1 MERNLVDVT
10 GNKNLIQGEKKLER
24 SHFRVQVS
32 SQEFC
37 FILLFS
43 FLSDY
48 PFRLFVSELLS
59 CSCKYKGEK
68 GGSLRKVFCGVTVG
82 ERVGRNLRRKFHR
95 SYLNFCSS
103 LPRRVGTW
111 KISPGQFSPN
121 VQILSN
127 FLRIA
132 FRDNFTFQTFSTS
145 LFLRSLLI
153 FHCPTDKGLNTA
165 PSSTFLHSFLSS
177 NFRFGVVLHN
187 FQMLFLRTP
196 HDAQPVRQVGGKGC
210 RNDCNS
216 FQLEYHVPSGCR
228 GNSLLFVTNT
238 GDKIVQGWR
247 LRWKYHSIVILRFFV
262 KLTPSPPP
270 LHICV
275 QNIAKF
281 IIYIERI
288 MIVNG
293 NSNYDR
299 WLVRCC
305 VSLHT

>member
-1 MERNLVDVT
+1 M
-10 GNKNLIQGEKKLER
+10 KNFSGTIFTQCPNPFKLS
-24 SHFRVQVS
+24 SHR
-32 SQEFC
+32 
-37 FILLFS
+37 
-43 FLSDY
+43 LS
-48 PFRLFVSELLS
+48 
-59 CSCKYKGEK
+59 
-68 GGSLRKVFCGVTVG
+68 
-82 ERVGRNLRRKFHR
+82 
-95 SYLNFCSS
+95 
-103 LPRRVGTW
+103 
-111 KISPGQFSPN
+111 GQFY
-121 VQILSN
+121 ISN
-127 FLRIA
+127 FL
-132 FRDNFTFQTFSTS
+132 NFSFSPFLINFPLSNGQRVEYRPFFYFSPFLPSTLVKFQI
-145 LFLRSLLI
+145 RC
-153 FHCPTDKGLNTA
+153 CPTQFSNVI
-165 PSSTFLHSFLSS
+165 SSHT
-177 NFRFGVVLHN
+177 
-187 FQMLFLRTP
+187 TWC
-196 HDAQPVRQVGGKGC
+196 APVRQVGGKGC

-247 LRWKYHSIVILRFFV
+247 LRWKYRSIVILRFFV

-281 IIYIERI
+281 ITYIERI